1 MTNQS
6 WEAEFDNDPNLG
18 RAFAALG
25 RLLNGTANESAIAP
39 ALEESVKDFIRKE
52 LQTAKETGRRE
63 GREEAVEYIRKEFN
77 DDRYA
82 EMWPEDERDEDD
94 SREGSAAE
102 FWMFFNPILDE
113 AMNPF
118 NGDVCEKHQAPD
130 CMPCFYTTAPQEHG
144 VDTQGV

>member
-1 MTNQS
+1 MTT
-6 WEAEFDNDPNLG
+6 PNPTNMEDTTWKERFTKQFVGVDKIYNTDDLQ
-18 RAFAALG
+18 
-25 RLLNGTANESAIAP
+25 
-39 ALEESVKDFIRKE
+39 DFIRKE
-52 LQTAKETGRRE
+52 LQLAEERGERK
-63 GREEAVEYIRKEFN
+63 GREEAVKYIRQEFN

-130 CMPCFYTTAPQEHG
+130 CMPCFYTTPPQEHR
-144 VDTQGV
+144 VDTQVV